1 MLELVIRPRASRDL
15 KGIWAYTAQQWG
27 AEQADRYLY
36 GIDRE
41 IQMLLQFP
49 EIGTSC
55 ISIRAGYRVL
65 HVKSHLVFYLRKG
78 QRLEIVRVLYDGMD
92 VKDHL

>member
-15 KGIWAYTAQQWG
+15 KGIWAYTVQQWG
-27 AEQADRYLY
+27 AAQADRYLHD
-36 GIDRE
+36 IDRE

-49 EIGTSC
+49 EIGRSYAF
-55 ISIRAGYRVL
+55 IRAGYRVL

-78 QRLEIVRVLYDGMD
+78 QRLEIVRVLYEGMD
-92 VKDHL
+92 VKEHL